1 MLRLPSPPT
10 DVFCLFQM
18 YAASPFFMISR
29 IKILVGK
36 GGSHKDV
43 TILLVGT
50 GILDCPLKHN
60 CDAEDK
66 ESPPTDYYLRSVG
79 GIILFD
85 KL

>member
-1 MLRLPSPPT
+1 MVKITSKKT
-10 DVFCLFQM
+10 TAK
-18 YAASPFFMISR
+18 AAS
-29 IKILVGK
+29 
-36 GGSHKDV
+36 HKEV
-43 TILLVGT
+43 YTYFVGT
-50 GILDCPLKHN
+50 GVLDCPLKHN